1 MLDRKFRHKVLF
13 KDLDITRREFIEYC
27 CADRCGWLGVDNY
40 LRFDDTKSMVKLDQ
54 EELDYYKERYQFW
67 KDFSNKFIEE
77 NKGLWDIDFEGYHT
91 KKLQLAC
98 EISPVLNSFE
108 TKFNKQMEGLKNLR
122 NERNNNEERNVNI
135 MNITLKQALEQTGRA
150 EFDISDTVF
159 DSFCVAFV
167 YDTGAK
173 ELLGEDDYNKVLGWM
188 AENIEVK
195 SFDDGTAEC
204 KVSDFIEKNY
214 ELFKNFCTEHNN
226 DYYQMDRKDID
237 TNIEIALATV
247 KSLIVGGYGDKA
259 YGELANEIDK
269 DKNEPSHEDEER

>member
-1 MLDRKFRHKVLF
+1 MTDIKDFRKENVLSTEEIISQIFDNDNDRVIDWLNANFDKEAHFTRNHQSFGQVYG
-13 KDLDITRREFIEYC
+13 DIWDGIEIQV
-27 CADRCGWLGVDNY
+27 GVY
-40 LRFDDTKSMVKLDQ
+40 LENIKNSGDVVNTLSD
-54 EELDYYKERYQFW
+54 EELDELCTLLTDEIYT
-67 KDFSNKFIEE
+67 
-77 NKGLWDIDFEGYHT
+77 YHEQP
-91 KKLQLAC
+91 KL
-98 EISPVLNSFE
+98 
-108 TKFNKQMEGLKNLR
+108 
-122 NERNNNEERNVNI
+122 
-135 MNITLKQALEQTGRA
+135 TLKQALEQTGRA

-214 ELFKNFCTEHNN
+214 ELFKNFCNEHNN

-259 YGELANEIDK
+259 YSELANEIDK

>member
-1 MLDRKFRHKVLF
+1 MD
-13 KDLDITRREFIEYC
+13 
-27 CADRCGWLGVDNY
+27 
-40 LRFDDTKSMVKLDQ
+40 
-54 EELDYYKERYQFW
+54 
-67 KDFSNKFIEE
+67 
-77 NKGLWDIDFEGYHT
+77 
-91 KKLQLAC
+91 
-98 EISPVLNSFE
+98 
-108 TKFNKQMEGLKNLR
+108 
-122 NERNNNEERNVNI
+122 
-135 MNITLKQALEQTGRA
+135 ITLKQALEQTGRA

-173 ELLGEDDYNKVLGWM
+173 ELFGEDDYNKVLGWM

-214 ELFKNFCTEHNN
+214 ELFKKFCTEHNN